1 MLTLLI
7 KKKWFDMIARGEK
20 LEEYRDIT
28 PYYIGRFQK
37 ALGGDLAKACDDV
50 RFRVVRFR
58 NGYRADS
65 PLLEAVVSFRIGTGR
80 PKWGAE
86 PGRKYI
92 VLRIWEV
99 KRIS

>member
-1 MLTLLI
+1 MLTLPI

-37 ALGGDLAKACDDV
+37 ALGGDLAKASVDG
-50 RFRVVRFR
+50 RRRVIRFR
-58 NGYRADS
+58 NGYMPNS
-65 PLLEAVVSFRIGTGR
+65 PLMEAVVSLRFGTGR
-80 PKWGAE
+80 PEWGAA
-86 PGRKYI
+86 PGREYI
-92 VLRIWEV
+92 VLRIWEA

>member
-1 MLTLLI
+1 MLTLPI

-20 LEEYRDIT
+20 LEEYRDVT

-37 ALGGDLAKACDDV
+37 ALGGDLAKAFDDG
-50 RFRVVRFR
+50 RIRVVRFR

-80 PKWGAE
+80 PEWGAE
-86 PGRKYI
+86 PGRNYI
-92 VLRIWEV
+92 VLRIWDA